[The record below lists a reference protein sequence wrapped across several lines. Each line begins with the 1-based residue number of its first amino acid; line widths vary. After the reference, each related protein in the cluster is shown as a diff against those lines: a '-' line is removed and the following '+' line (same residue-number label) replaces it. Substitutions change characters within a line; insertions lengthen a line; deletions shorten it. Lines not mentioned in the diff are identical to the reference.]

1 VSPPSETSA
10 RQTSARA
17 ELTVVTDAT
26 DPPVRPAAR
35 RPPVP
40 VKILVSGGFGVGKTT
55 LIGALSEIEPLT
67 TEAAM
72 TTAAT
77 GIDHPGAA
85 GDSKTTTTVA
95 MDFGRIT
102 IDDSILLYMF
112 GTPGQDRFGFMW
124 NDLANGALGG
134 VVLVDTSMLADCFV
148 ALDYFEQIGLPF
160 VVAVNQFEG
169 RQNLALSQVR
179 EATDIDPHVPVV
191 SVDARSRDS
200 VKQVVLCLL
209 NVVLNRARA
218 SATPV
223 LARHDQ

>member
-1 VSPPSETSA
+1 MAFDSA
-10 RQTSARA
+10 PESAA
-17 ELTVVTDAT
+17 
-26 DPPVRPAAR
+26 PAATR
-35 RPPVP
+35 QRPPVP
-40 VKILVSGGFGVGKTT
+40 VKILVAGGFGVGKTT
-55 LIGALSEIEPLT
+55 AVTTISEIAPLT
-67 TEAAM
+67 TEAEM
-72 TTAAT
+72 TTV
-77 GIDHPGAA
+77 AA
-85 GDSKTTTTVA
+85 GVDDNSLTPRKTTTTVA

-134 VVLVDTSMLADCFV
+134 VVLVDTGMLADCFV
-148 ALDYFEQIGLPF
+148 ALDYFEKIGLPF

-169 RQNLALSQVR
+169 QQNLPLDQVR
-179 EATDIDPHVPVV
+179 EATDIDLQVPVV

-218 SATPV
+218 GASPV
-223 LARHDQ
+223 LARRDQ